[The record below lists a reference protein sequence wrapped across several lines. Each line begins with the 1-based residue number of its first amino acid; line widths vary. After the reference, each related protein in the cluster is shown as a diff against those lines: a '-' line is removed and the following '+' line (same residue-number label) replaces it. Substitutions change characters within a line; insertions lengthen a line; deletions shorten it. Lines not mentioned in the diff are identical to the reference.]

1 MKHSNFTCSCPPMK
15 GGVKM
20 DDRHDPLLGEKIKMI
35 HRFGSGAKAMK
46 RLAVMAP
53 AKMKY
58 RIQRACDAY
67 DEFCYRYPYLR

>member
-1 MKHSNFTCSCPPMK
+1 MNEY
-15 GGVKM
+15 
-20 DDRHDPLLGEKIKMI
+20 HDPLLGEKIKMI

-53 AKMKY
+53 AEMKY

-67 DEFCYRYPYLR
+67 NEFCRRYPLLTVEFISFTNRDSSPRLFFC

>member
-1 MKHSNFTCSCPPMK
+1 
-15 GGVKM
+15 M

-67 DEFCYRYPYLR
+67 DEFCYR

>member
-1 MKHSNFTCSCPPMK
+1 
-15 GGVKM
+15 M

-35 HRFGSGAKAMK
+35 HRFDSGAKAMK

>member
-1 MKHSNFTCSCPPMK
+1 MNEY
-15 GGVKM
+15 
-20 DDRHDPLLGEKIKMI
+20 HDPLLGEKIKMI

-53 AKMKY
+53 AEMKY

-67 DEFCYRYPYLR
+67 NEFYRRYPYLR